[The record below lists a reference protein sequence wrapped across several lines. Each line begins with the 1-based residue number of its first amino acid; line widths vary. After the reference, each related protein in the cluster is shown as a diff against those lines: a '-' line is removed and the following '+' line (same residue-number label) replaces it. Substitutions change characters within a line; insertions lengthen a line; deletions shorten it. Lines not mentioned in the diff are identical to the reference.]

1 MYIKIYFLHIYIM
14 SIVENLPTGD
24 ELNKYLENINFN
36 EELKTLQEEQ
46 LKIKQLINK
55 LKQSNHMKKWHE
67 NNRDLYNYK
76 ARLKMREHYRNNE
89 EYRTQSLKD
98 KRKIL

>member
-1 MYIKIYFLHIYIM
+1 M
-14 SIVENLPTGD
+14 SIVENLPIGD

-36 EELKTLQEEQ
+36 EELKALQEEQ

-67 NNRDLYNYK
+67 KTAIYIIIKQDLK
-76 ARLKMREHYRNNE
+76 
-89 EYRTQSLKD
+89 
-98 KRKIL
+98 